1 MKRWIGKR
9 NRVEYVGINNFNDRN
24 LQNDYH
30 FLEDVLQEKARGKR
44 TLQICGGYTANGK
57 RRWQPDGNSK
67 KKKEFVVP
75 STFPQPPK
83 PSPTATVAM
92 ELASSSSFSL
102 SKGVTKLINACRER
116 DISLVTMPL
125 GMSRRKM
132 NTTRYIEKAD
142 TILWRWVNHIYFVCM
157 IFVSTKLRMNINTN
171 HFHPF
176 HISRNVKL
184 Q

>member
-44 TLQICGGYTANGK
+44 SLQICGGYAANGK
-57 RRWQPDGNSK
+57 KRYQHQWQHDSNSK

-83 PSPTATVAM
+83 PSPTAAAAM

-102 SKGVTKLINACRER
+102 SQSPVR
-116 DISLVTMPL
+116 DSLSSS
-125 GMSRRKM
+125 GGSS
-132 NTTRYIEKAD
+132 D
-142 TILWRWVNHIYFVCM
+142 
-157 IFVSTKLRMNINTN
+157 
-171 HFHPF
+171 
-176 HISRNVKL
+176 
-184 Q
+184 